1 MNTTRTRK
9 RLADKEQPYT
19 YLCPLRQIGIGLF
32 FVLERQTRR
41 RMSQTDFTT
50 AELALH
56 YPLDKE
62 GSITGLAA
70 FYNKPLFD
78 LA

>member
-1 MNTTRTRK
+1 
-9 RLADKEQPYT
+9 
-19 YLCPLRQIGIGLF
+19 
-32 FVLERQTRR
+32 
-41 RMSQTDFTT
+41 MSQTDVKQRKKQIRLTT

>member
-1 MNTTRTRK
+1 
-9 RLADKEQPYT
+9 
-19 YLCPLRQIGIGLF
+19 
-32 FVLERQTRR
+32 
-41 RMSQTDFTT
+41 MSQTDFTT

-78 LA
+78 SLT

>member
-1 MNTTRTRK
+1 
-9 RLADKEQPYT
+9 
-19 YLCPLRQIGIGLF
+19 
-32 FVLERQTRR
+32 
-41 RMSQTDFTT
+41 MSQIDFTT